1 MKKDSVFN
9 QPQAN
14 SESLEELVPNQDAV
28 KFTEDLFS
36 TEDSEPLVVA
46 DEEIESMD
54 DRFTGKKS
62 GDVQKEE
69 RLSVSVVQANIMVK
83 PNYDMGTKRLSIV
96 RRGRQLL
103 GVRNGFWYRVRMST
117 NHNVEF
123 GFIEA
128 TKVHRVE

>member
-62 GDVQKEE
+62 RDVQKEE
-69 RLSVSVVQANIMVK
+69 RLFVSVVQANIMVK

-96 RRGRQLL
+96 HRGRQLS
-103 GVRNGFWYRVRMST
+103 GVRHGVWYRVRMST
-117 NHNVEF
+117 NYNVEF